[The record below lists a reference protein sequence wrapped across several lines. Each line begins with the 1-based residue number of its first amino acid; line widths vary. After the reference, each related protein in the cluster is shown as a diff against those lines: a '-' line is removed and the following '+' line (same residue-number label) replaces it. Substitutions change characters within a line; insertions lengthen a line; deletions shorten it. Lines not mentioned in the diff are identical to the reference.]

1 MSLEGKRLQPSIVP
15 RDHVNNVT
23 VSVKND
29 AMQRLSVVRTDIA
42 QQQED
47 ARLATGAEKSM
58 TVRQAI
64 RLYKWAVI
72 YSMAM
77 SLAVVMEG

>member
-1 MSLEGKRLQPSIVP
+1 MSKGRSSVILDDCIDDDTVR
-15 RDHVNNVT
+15 VND
-23 VSVKND
+23 D
-29 AMQRLSVVRTDIA
+29 AIQRLSVVRTDMG

-47 ARLATGAEKSM
+47 ARLATNAEKAL

-64 RLYKWAVI
+64 RLYKWAII

>member
-1 MSLEGKRLQPSIVP
+1 MSEVEKLPHASVVSHDAANDGTVR
-15 RDHVNNVT
+15 VN
-23 VSVKND
+23 D
-29 AMQRLSVVRTDIA
+29 EAIRRLSVVRTNIG

-47 ARLATGAEKSM
+47 AKLATNAEKTM

-64 RLYKWAVI
+64 RLYKPAI
-72 YSMAM
+72 FFSCTM

>member
-1 MSLEGKRLQPSIVP
+1 MFEGDKRRSSVISHN
-15 RDHVNNVT
+15 HVNDGTARVND
-23 VSVKND
+23 D
-29 AMQRLSVVRTDIA
+29 AMRRLSVVRTNVG

-47 ARLATGAEKSM
+47 ARFATNAEKTM

-64 RLYKWAVI
+64 RLYKWAII

>member
-1 MSLEGKRLQPSIVP
+1 MSVEGKRKRSSVVSHEPVEDGTV
-15 RDHVNNVT
+15 RVND
-23 VSVKND
+23 D
-29 AMQRLSVVRTDIA
+29 AMRRLSAVRTNIG

-47 ARLATGAEKSM
+47 ARLATNAEKTM

-64 RLYKWAVI
+64 RLYKWAII

>member
-1 MSLEGKRLQPSIVP
+1 MSDDKGRQSSVVSHQ
-15 RDHVNNVT
+15 RVNDGT
-23 VSVKND
+23 VRVNDD
-29 AMQRLSVVRTDIA
+29 AMRRLSATRTGIA

-47 ARLATGAEKSM
+47 ARLATHAEKTM

-64 RLYKWAVI
+64 RLYKWAII

>member
-1 MSLEGKRLQPSIVP
+1 MSEDKRRRSPVVSYDRVEDGTV
-15 RDHVNNVT
+15 RVND
-23 VSVKND
+23 D
-29 AMQRLSVVRTDIA
+29 AMRRLSVVRTNIG

-47 ARLATGAEKSM
+47 ARLATNAEKTM

-64 RLYKWAVI
+64 RLYKWAII

>member
-1 MSLEGKRLQPSIVP
+1 MSFEGKRRRPSVVAHDP
-15 RDHVNNVT
+15 VEDGTVRVND
-23 VSVKND
+23 D
-29 AMQRLSVVRTDIA
+29 AMRRLSVVRTNIA

-47 ARLATGAEKSM
+47 ARLATSAEKTM

-64 RLYKWAVI
+64 RLYKWAII

>member
-1 MSLEGKRLQPSIVP
+1 MSEDKKIPTSVVSHGHLEDG
-15 RDHVNNVT
+15 T
-23 VSVKND
+23 VRVD
-29 AMQRLSVVRTDIA
+29 DEAIRRLSVARTKIG

-47 ARLATGAEKSM
+47 ARLATKAEKAM

-64 RLYKWAVI
+64 RLYKWAII

>member
-1 MSLEGKRLQPSIVP
+1 MDEGKRRQSSVIL
-15 RDHVNNVT
+15 REHVEDGT
-23 VSVKND
+23 VRIKDD
-29 AMQRLSVVRTDIA
+29 AIRRLSVVRTNIE

-47 ARLATGAEKSM
+47 ARLATEAEKTM
-58 TVRQAI
+58 TVRQAL
-64 RLYKWAVI
+64 RLYKWAII

>member
-1 MSLEGKRLQPSIVP
+1 MSEGERRRSSVVVHG
-15 RDHVNNVT
+15 RVDDGTVRVND
-23 VSVKND
+23 D
-29 AMQRLSVVRTDIA
+29 AIRRLSVIRTDIG

-47 ARLATGAEKSM
+47 ARLATSAEKTMS
-58 TVRQAI
+58 VRQAI
-64 RLYKWAVI
+64 RLYKWAII